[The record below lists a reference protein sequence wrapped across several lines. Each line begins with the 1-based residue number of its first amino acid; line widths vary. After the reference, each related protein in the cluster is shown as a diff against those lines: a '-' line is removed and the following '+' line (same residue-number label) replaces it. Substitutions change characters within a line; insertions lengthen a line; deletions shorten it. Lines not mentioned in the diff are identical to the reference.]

1 MWPEA
6 QIRNVMP
13 LLTAETFS
21 LQFNNRWRRRRQVKG
36 PYYPR
41 RTYLCYQLTPQNGSM
56 PTRGYFENEKNRHAE
71 ICFIDEIESMG
82 LDKTQCYEVTCYLTW
97 SPCPSCAQK
106 LAAFTKAQVHLNL
119 RIFASR
125 LYYHWRSSYQKG
137 LQLLWESQI
146 PVEVMGLPEFTD
158 CWENF
163 VDHGKPPP
171 FNPSEKLQELGEKSR
186 SIKRRLEKIKLLRR
200 LKQKNHLNPGGR
212 GCGEQRLCHCT
223 PAWGTERDSVTH
235 TQKS

>member
-1 MWPEA
+1 MS
-6 QIRNVMP
+6 
-13 LLTAETFS
+13 LLAAETFS
-21 LQFNNRWRRRRQVKG
+21 LQFDNRRRRRGKKG
-36 PYYPR
+36 PSYPR
-41 RTYLCYQLTPQNGSM
+41 RAYLCYQLTPQNGST

-106 LAAFTKAQVHLNL
+106 LVAFAKAQDHLNL

-125 LYYHWRSSYQKG
+125 LYYHWRRRYKEG
-137 LQLLWESQI
+137 LQLLWKSQI

-171 FNPSEKLQELGEKSR
+171 FNPSKKLQELGEASR
-186 SIKRRLEKIKLLRR
+186 SIKRRLEKIKSPFVDLESGLRS
-200 LKQKNHLNPGGR
+200 LQLGPGSPSSSR
-212 GCGEQRLCHCT
+212 SNLR
-223 PAWGTERDSVTH
+223 
-235 TQKS
+235 

>member
-1 MWPEA
+1 MS
-6 QIRNVMP
+6 

-21 LQFNNRWRRRRQVKG
+21 LQFNNRRQRRKKG
-36 PYYPR
+36 TYYPK
-41 RTYLCYQLTPQNGSM
+41 RTYLCYQLTPRNGST
-56 PTRGYFENEKNRHAE
+56 PTRGYFKNKKNCHVE
-71 ICFIDEIESMG
+71 ICFIDKIASME
-82 LDKTQCYEVTCYLTW
+82 LDKTQCYDVTCYLTW

-106 LAAFTKAQVHLNL
+106 LAAFAKAQDHLNL

-125 LYYHWRSSYQKG
+125 LYYHWRRSYQKG

-171 FNPSEKLQELGEKSR
+171 FNPSEKLQKLGEASQ
-186 SIKRRLEKIKLLRR
+186 SIKRRLERIKVRRCPAAAHCLLTAR
-200 LKQKNHLNPGGR
+200 LGPTPDHASAHCSSPYFFFLLYLFYSIHPIIKYH
-212 GCGEQRLCHCT
+212 RL
-223 PAWGTERDSVTH
+223 GDS
-235 TQKS
+235 